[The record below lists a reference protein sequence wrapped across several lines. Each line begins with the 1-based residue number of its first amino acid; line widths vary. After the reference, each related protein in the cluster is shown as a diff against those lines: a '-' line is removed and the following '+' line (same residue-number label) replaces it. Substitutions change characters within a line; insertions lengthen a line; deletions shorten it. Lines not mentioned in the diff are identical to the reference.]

1 MTPRV
6 LKIIL
11 VVAFNAWWCCAL
23 SLLAP
28 PLVLAQSTPPLPDD
42 LRIESPATDLPP
54 AIKEFS
60 GAWEGTWRMNAI
72 GPGGSLRFE
81 KARLKVI
88 LVVEKVWDQGAT
100 VVFAGGDCPG
110 FRDSKKWGRYQA
122 RISSDDGRVGLTFA
136 AANGRDYTFSINNR
150 GHLEAIDIMGWGRF
164 LDIELTRREAVP
176 AGGKVLASKSPK
188 SKAAALKKETAHE
201 QQALTLARWEQY
213 DRSPAPG
220 SETGKSQDW
229 KMRRASPIYI
239 WNKKG
244 YRDSPWGLTAETLY
258 FRGYDLLSRN
268 QLDKAIVAFTQALAK
283 NPKFGEAYINRGLA
297 YGKKGQYD
305 QAIADFN
312 KFIELDSRDS
322 EAYYNRGVAYA
333 KKGWYGQALA
343 DFNQALKL
351 NPRDT
356 QAARMRDLIASGNRL
371 ASKTAESKAAAEKE
385 EAAHKKQA
393 LTLARNAK
401 YDQALA
407 EINQALTQDPKDA
420 ETYNRRG
427 GIYTL
432 QGHYA
437 QAVADFDKA
446 IELNPKYA
454 KAYYNRALAYYYQ
467 GKYDQAINDLTKAI
481 ELKPKDV
488 ASYNNRGLAYMQKGN
503 YERAIDDFNVA
514 TILNPKL
521 ADAYYNKAVSCGK
534 VGRRDEAREAYAAFV
549 KLAPP
554 AAKDQIEQAQDK
566 LSNP

>member
-28 PLVLAQSTPPLPDD
+28 PLVLAQSSPPLPDD
-42 LRIESPATDLPP
+42 LRIELPAARLPSE
-54 AIKEFS
+54 IKKFS

-164 LDIELTRREAVP
+164 LDLELTRRETIL
-176 AGGKVLASKSPK
+176 AGSKGLASEPPK
-188 SKAAALKKETAHE
+188 SKVAAEKKEAAHK

-220 SETGKSQDW
+220 SETGKIQDW
-229 KMRRASPIYI
+229 KMRRPSPPSNVPHYDDRSIPE
-239 WNKKG
+239 K
-244 YRDSPWGLTAETLY
+244 LY
-258 FRGYDLLSRN
+258 FQGRDLLSRN
-268 QLDKAIVAFTQALAK
+268 HLDKAIAAFTQALAK
-283 NPKFGEAYINRGLA
+283 NPELGEAYINRGLA
-297 YGKKGQYD
+297 YGIKGQYD

-385 EAAHKKQA
+385 EAAHKQQA

-437 QAVADFDKA
+437 QAVADFAKA
-446 IELNPKYA
+446 LELKPRYA

-503 YERAIDDFNVA
+503 YDRAIDDFNVA

-521 ADAYYNKAVSCGK
+521 ADAYFNKAVSCEK
-534 VGRRDEAREAYAAFV
+534 VGRRDAALEAYAAFV
-549 KLAPP
+549 KLSPP
-554 AAKDQIEQAQDK
+554 GAKAQIEQAQRK
-566 LSNP
+566 LKHP

>member
-1 MTPRV
+1 MTSRV

-23 SLLAP
+23 SLSAP
-28 PLVLAQSTPPLPDD
+28 TLVLAQSAPPLPND

-54 AIKEFS
+54 EIKEFS
-60 GAWEGTWRMNAI
+60 GAWEGEWRMNAI

-100 VVFAGGDCPG
+100 VVFAWGDCPG
-110 FRDSKKWGRYQA
+110 FRFNKKWGRYQA

-150 GHLEAIDIMGWGRF
+150 GHLEAIVNWGWGK
-164 LDIELTRREAVP
+164 LIDIEMTRREAIP
-176 AGGKVLASKSPK
+176 AGWKELASKPPK
-188 SKAAALKKETAHE
+188 SKAATEREEVAHKQQGLALPR
-201 QQALTLARWEQY
+201 LEQY
-213 DRSPAPG
+213 DRSPATG
-220 SETGKSQDW
+220 SETGKIQDW
-229 KMRRASPIYI
+229 KMRRPSPPSNVPHYDDRTIPE
-239 WNKKG
+239 K
-244 YRDSPWGLTAETLY
+244 LY
-258 FRGYDLLSRN
+258 FQGRDLLSKN
-268 QLDKAIVAFTQALAK
+268 HLDKAIAAFTQALAK
-283 NPKFGEAYINRGLA
+283 NPELGEAYINRGLA

-333 KKGWYGQALA
+333 KKGHYNQALA
-343 DFNQALKL
+343 DFNRALKL
-351 NPRDT
+351 NPQDA
-356 QAARMRDLIASGNRL
+356 QAVHMRDLISRGKEL
-371 ASKTAESKAAAEKE
+371 AAKSPESKAAAEKE
-385 EAAHKKQA
+385 EEAHKQQA

-407 EINQALTQDPKDA
+407 EINQALTQDSKDA

-437 QAVADFDKA
+437 QAVADFAKA
-446 IELNPKYA
+446 LELNPRYA

-481 ELKPKDV
+481 ALKPKDV

-521 ADAYYNKAVSCGK
+521 ADPYYNKAVSCEK

-549 KLAPP
+549 KRAPP
-554 AAKDQIEQAQDK
+554 AAKDQIEQAKRK
-566 LSNP
+566 LR

>member
-23 SLLAP
+23 SLSAP
-28 PLVLAQSTPPLPDD
+28 PLVLAQSAPPLPNDIK
-42 LRIESPATDLPP
+42 IELPATDLPP

-60 GAWEGTWRMNAI
+60 GAWEGKWRVLAA
-72 GPGGSLRFE
+72 GPYERGE

-100 VVFAGGDCPG
+100 VVYAWGDCPG
-110 FRDSKKWGRYQA
+110 FRSSKKWGRYQA
-122 RISSDDGRVGLTFA
+122 KISPDDGHMGLTFT
-136 AANGRDYTFSINNR
+136 AANGRDYTFSLNDR
-150 GHLEAIDIMGWGRF
+150 GHLEAIVNVGWGR
-164 LDIELTRREAVP
+164 LIDIELTRRETLPLQMVRRSPSPLHVAS
-176 AGGKVLASKSPK
+176 VLA
-188 SKAAALKKETAHE
+188 
-201 QQALTLARWEQY
+201 
-213 DRSPAPG
+213 PG
-220 SETGKSQDW
+220 GETGEIQDW
-229 KMRRASPIYI
+229 KMRRPSPTNVRHYDDRSIPERIYFQ
-239 WNKKG
+239 G
-244 YRDSPWGLTAETLY
+244 R
-258 FRGYDLLSRN
+258 DLLSRN

-283 NPKFGEAYINRGLA
+283 NPKLGEAYINRGLA

-312 KFIELDSRDS
+312 KFLELDSRDA
-322 EAYYNRGVAYA
+322 EAYYNRGVAYS
-333 KKGWYGQALA
+333 KKGRYAQALA
-343 DFNQALKL
+343 DFNRALKF
-351 NPRDT
+351 NPQDA
-356 QAARMRDLIASGNRL
+356 QAARMRDLISNGKGL
-371 ASKTAESKAAAEKE
+371 ASKPPKSKATAEKE
-385 EAAHKKQA
+385 EAAHKRQA

-407 EINQALTQDPKDA
+407 EINQALTQDPKDV

-437 QAVADFDKA
+437 QAVADFAKA
-446 IELNPKYA
+446 LELNPRYA

-488 ASYNNRGLAYMQKGN
+488 ASYNNRGLAYMQKGQ

-521 ADAYYNKAVSCGK
+521 ADAYYNKAVSCEK
-534 VGRRDEAREAYAAFV
+534 VGRRDAAREAYAAFV

-554 AAKDQIEQAQDK
+554 GAKDQIEQAQRK
-566 LSNP
+566 LR